1 MSFIFQLLLEAW
13 KWVSQAS
20 VHRQERSCQAPR
32 DVPFLLL
39 DPGLNGAGG
48 GGGGG
53 KRLPE

>member
-1 MSFIFQLLLEAW
+1 MSFIFRLLLEAW
-13 KWVSQAS
+13 EWVSRAS

-32 DVPFLLL
+32 DVLFLLL
-39 DPGLNGAGG
+39 DPGLNGT